1 MNQIC
6 SPGYL
11 PHGDVLLS
19 MKQPI
24 RHLSL
29 LAWCLFQLFTPLNAL
44 SQEHDLERLL
54 KEAMTR
60 FNGSDYTVAEDL
72 FAQILKASPN
82 HPEACLY
89 MGFIKYYRGSASDV
103 EVAKWWSRGLRAGGK
118 IPGNR
123 ASLVKARAAKLSEFG
138 QQSFAAKRYDRAR
151 EYFELARNL
160 DPQLPEIESMIKRVN
175 DTIAGIDSL
184 VRRGEESLRRGEW
197 QAAEGAFSRAL
208 ELDPRN
214 KDAEAGRAHGK
225 LKVRQMSVLEEGF
238 QKLKLWNLSGAEES
252 FQQARMIDSSSSE
265 VRQHLL
271 MLDYFKKA
279 EGLRGRSDSV
289 VSALTLWE
297 KGLRIAREVFPDS
310 LYRTVRQA
318 LSDTLRGIR
327 TEMIAR
333 HDIIYSKLQEQK
345 WHDALG
351 ALAGFDSIVVAFDAV
366 TGDSLTGMLRL
377 EEKRQQARRGL
388 DRAKLATVALG
399 SLLVVL
405 ILTTGVLVYVKR
417 HGIWLW
423 WAHHALKQQRYEQG
437 YRRYKDLY
445 RRNPKYRQRIC
456 RNLAE
461 HYSRIGDDPSVA
473 AVFSSF
479 FPQEFDARN
488 APDSTACDAIQLY
501 GEITAMQLQ
510 QRGLSRQEAAD
521 IAQLRGEALRKTSE
535 RQGRKVLVAFE
546 DPFAHVAAQG
556 LSSRDY
562 RDYYASLQELLNLE
576 TWEQL
581 KTASSILD
589 KMPQASL
596 SRTEVP
602 GEIHNVCAALQKY
615 EQATGARDKVSF
627 LTAGLNAI
635 EAANQAASV
644 RLQGA
649 ERELFAEILLKW
661 RSVLAREM
669 DELRGRAY
677 LIGKWKAAKLVHHQI
692 NKIRLEIENR
702 GLGTA
707 EDIRVSIETTGVV
720 DAQVRVQS
728 LSILQPEERN
738 FVDFDVSLPAGEA
751 QNHGEVRIP
760 FAIAYTDSRKNQVVY
775 RDASTFSFF
784 EAPYVPIKE
793 NPYFAGKPVR
803 DARMFFGR
811 EDVFDFIR
819 RNIDRN
825 VILINGE
832 RRAGKT
838 SLLYQLAEPN
848 AISPDHIFV
857 FIDIMG
863 IAGVD
868 SAGLLFALMRE
879 THRTLDKAGVNI
891 AKPVRTEFEENP
903 FRAFSDFAETLG
915 TAVGNKTIVL
925 MLDEFENLQ
934 EKINRRQLQED
945 IFEYLRSVMEHKC
958 FKFILIGTYRLDE
971 LTSSYWPVFTQ
982 IAVHYSLGRLEPE
995 AAKALITNPIA
1006 GYVQYDSFALDRIVN
1021 ISACHPY
1028 FTQLLCHFLLE
1039 HLIACKK
1046 NSVSASDVE
1055 DVIDRTVT
1063 GGAPHLMFIYNT
1075 CTAPEQ
1081 LVLSAVAE
1089 ICGEGEHVSRKQIE
1103 KKLRLADVVMDESLL
1118 SSALKKLVGR
1128 NILVWQR
1135 QQESYRFNIEL
1146 IRRWVYRN
1154 KPLYNKAQG
1163 EID

>member
-1 MNQIC
+1 MK
-6 SPGYL
+6 L
-11 PHGDVLLS
+11 PS
-19 MKQPI
+19 SFF
-24 RHLSL
+24 SL
-29 LAWCLFQLFTPLNAL
+29 LMWGLCQLLAPLNAL
-44 SQEHDLERLL
+44 SQEQDLEGLL
-54 KEAMTR
+54 KEAKVLFSRADYSASKER
-60 FNGSDYTVAEDL
+60 FNRVLRIA
-72 FAQILKASPN
+72 PN
-82 HPEACLY
+82 HPDACVY
-89 MGFIKYYRGSASDV
+89 MGFIEDV
-103 EVAKWWSRGLRAGGK
+103 QLNSSPVETARWWVRGLRSGGK
-118 IPGNR
+118 GPDKLPTGIKPEQ
-123 ASLVKARAAKLSEFG
+123 SLKRVAGRLSEDGKVAF
-138 QQSFAAKRYDRAR
+138 QSKRYDRAR
-151 EYFELARNL
+151 EYFELARDL
-160 DPQLPEIESMIKRVN
+160 DPQLPEIESRIKRVN
-175 DTIAGIDSL
+175 DITAEIDSL
-184 VRRGEESLRRGEW
+184 VRRGEERLRRGDW
-197 QAAEGAFSRAL
+197 QAAEGAFGRAL
-208 ELDPRN
+208 QLDPRN
-214 KDAEAGRAHGK
+214 KAAEVGRAHGK
-225 LKVRQMSVLEEGF
+225 LKVRQMSVLEEGLR
-238 QKLKLWNLSGAEES
+238 KLKLWNLSGAEES

-265 VRQHLL
+265 VEQHLL
-271 MLDYFKKA
+271 ILDYFKKA
-279 EGLRGRSDSV
+279 ESLRGRSDSV
-289 VSALTLWE
+289 VSALTLWQ
-297 KGLRIAREVFPDS
+297 KGLRIAHVVFPDS

-327 TEMIAR
+327 AEMIAR

-351 ALAGFDSIVVAFDAV
+351 ALAGFDSIVVAFDAL
-366 TGDSLTGMLRL
+366 TGDSLTGTLRL
-377 EEKRQQARRGL
+377 EDKRQQARRGL
-388 DRAKLATVALG
+388 DRAKLATVAIG
-399 SLLVVL
+399 GLLVVL
-405 ILTTGVLVYVKR
+405 ILVTGVLVYVKR
-417 HGIWLW
+417 HEIRLW

-437 YRRYKDLY
+437 YRVYKDLY
-445 RRNPKYRQRIC
+445 RLNPKYRQRIC
-456 RNLAE
+456 RSLAE
-461 HYSRIGDDPSVA
+461 HYSRNGDDPNVTA
-473 AVFSSF
+473 IFYTF
-479 FPQEFDARN
+479 FPQEYDAKSVPDN
-488 APDSTACDAIQLY
+488 ATCDAIQLY

-521 IAQLRGEALRKTSE
+521 IAQLRGEALRKASE
-535 RQGRKVLVAFE
+535 RQGRKILVAFE
-546 DPFAHVAAQG
+546 DPFGQVDPQG
-556 LSSRDY
+556 LTSHDY
-562 RDYYASLQELLNLE
+562 RAYYASMQELLEIE

-589 KMPQASL
+589 KMPQASIFQ
-596 SRTEVP
+596 TEVP
-602 GEIHNVCAALQKY
+602 HEIHNVCAALQKY

-635 EAANQAASV
+635 ETANQAANV
-644 RLQGA
+644 QLQGA

-661 RSVLAREM
+661 RNVLAREM

-677 LIGKWKAAKLVHHQI
+677 LIGKWKAAKLLRHQS

-707 EDIRVSIETTGVV
+707 EDIRVSIETAGTL
-720 DAQVRVQS
+720 DAKVRVQS
-728 LSILQPEERN
+728 LSILQPEERS
-738 FVDFDVSLPAGEA
+738 FVDFDVSLTTGEA
-751 QNHGEVRIP
+751 ENHSEVRIP
-760 FAIAYTDSRKNQVVY
+760 FEIAYTDSRKNQVVY

-803 DARMFFGR
+803 DAGMFFGR

-848 AISPDHIFV
+848 AVSPDHIFV

-891 AKPVRTEFEENP
+891 AEPVRAEFEENP
-903 FRAFSDFAETLG
+903 FRAFSDFAEVIAT
-915 TAVGNKTIVL
+915 TVGNKTIVL

-934 EKINRRQLQED
+934 EKINRKQLQED

-1039 HLIACKK
+1039 HLIECKK

-1081 LVLSAVAE
+1081 LVLSTVAE
-1089 ICGEGEHVSRKQIE
+1089 ICGEGEHVNRSQIE
-1103 KKLRLADVVMDESLL
+1103 KKLRTVGLGMGESAL
-1118 SSALKKLVGR
+1118 SGALKKLVGR
-1128 NILVWQR
+1128 NILVWDR
-1135 QQESYRFNIEL
+1135 QQESYRFDIEL

-1154 KPLYNKAQG
+1154 KPLYKAQG
-1163 EID
+1163 EVVL